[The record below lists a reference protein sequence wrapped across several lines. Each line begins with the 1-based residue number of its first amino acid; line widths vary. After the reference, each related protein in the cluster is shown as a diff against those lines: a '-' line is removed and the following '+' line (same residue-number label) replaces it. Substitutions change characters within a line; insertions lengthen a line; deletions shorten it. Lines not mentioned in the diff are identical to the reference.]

1 MSKLKKHSGIKK
13 NVSLGRK
20 THLGQRLLEG
30 NKVALW
36 RIKGK
41 ENFKECL
48 VGGRKQ

>member
-1 MSKLKKHSGIKK
+1 MSKLKKNSGIKK
-13 NVSLGRK
+13 NVSLERK
-20 THLGQRLLEG
+20 TQLGQRLRDG